1 MSYPNPPEI
10 STSYTAQEQALGNG
24 SLPGQELDVDLAAV
38 RASITAII
46 EFLKTSIRSDGRLNN
61 GSVSSDT
68 LASSLIVGFDA
79 PAPWATGAVYT
90 TRSTVFSGFGFYLC
104 LVAHTSGT
112 FATDLASGRW
122 VLLAD
127 LTPPGG
133 ALIASNNFSDVPDKP
148 TARSTLGLGSMAT
161 ANAGTGAAD
170 FRTNVQNDGRFQP
183 LLADLSAFAR
193 TILDDPDAATVRAT
207 LAAQAADQDLT
218 DIAAVAR
225 SRGMMLRGGA
235 SAWEGLALGSAGQV
249 PTSDGTD
256 LVNKQGPVFG
266 RQTLATTSGATVDF
280 SGIPAG
286 INQFRLHL
294 RGVSGTGTN
303 FMSIRLGTSGGLVST
318 GYTGF
323 AAGLNGAGVGYSL
336 LGGGSFDIIQDT
348 ATQLATG
355 TLVGERIE
363 ESGHVWALTYIGT
376 RPPVAGSQ
384 SYAQVDLGAALTQLR
399 IFWSGAN
406 SFDAGSATLAW

>member
-1 MSYPNPPEI
+1 MSYPQPPEI
-10 STSYTAQEQALGNG
+10 ATSYTAVEQALGNG
-24 SLPGQELDVDLAAV
+24 SLPGQEFDVDLAAI

-68 LASSLIVGFDA
+68 LASSLIIGFDA
-79 PAPWATGAVYT
+79 PAPWMTATAYT
-90 TRSTVFSGFGFYLC
+90 TSSTVFQGYGFYLC
-104 LVAHTSGT
+104 VTAHTSGT

-133 ALIASNNFSDVPDKP
+133 ALIAANNLSDVPDKAV
-148 TARSTLGLGSMAT
+148 ARSNLQLGSMST
-161 ANAGTGAAD
+161 VNSGTGASD
-170 FRTNVQNDGRFQP
+170 FRTNLQNDGRFQP
-183 LLADLSAFAR
+183 LDTDLTALSALVSAANKLPYFTGSGAAALADLSAFAR
-193 TILDDPDAATVRAT
+193 TILDDPDAATVRTT

-225 SRGMMLRGGA
+225 TRGAILRGGA

-249 PTSDGTD
+249 LTSDGTD

-266 RQTLATTSGATVDF
+266 RQTLPTTSGATVDF

-294 RGVSGTGTN
+294 H
-303 FMSIRLGTSGGLVST
+303 
-318 GYTGF
+318 YTQKYF
-323 AAGLNGAGVGYSL
+323 
-336 LGGGSFDIIQDT
+336 
-348 ATQLATG
+348 
-355 TLVGERIE
+355 
-363 ESGHVWALTYIGT
+363 H
-376 RPPVAGSQ
+376 
-384 SYAQVDLGAALTQLR
+384 
-399 IFWSGAN
+399 
-406 SFDAGSATLAW
+406 